1 MTYEDKTQVE
11 VIQHTKWNGTE
22 IITFRG
28 TFPQIIHKHLLKHR
42 LFSQEDSDEDASIS
56 TSSIRA
62 IPGRKQIDLVME
74 TPFVPQRWPKNRSGM
89 QATEYYE
96 GTAAELCEEDYLA
109 GFMDAVTA
117 AERLLLAG
125 VHKAI
130 ALRGLEPYGWA
141 TAMITTTLPGLQN
154 FLALRDHPEAQDE
167 TAIFARCMRKA
178 YEASSP
184 FADIFHIPFRRYD
197 CSIEDAMIYGVA
209 QCARTSYGRELDAFT
224 MEQNRDLMVKLL
236 TPPIHSGPT
245 EHVGIFPVNRE
256 AHLGNFE
263 VWNQLRHRWREYLP
277 SIAARLE

>member
-1 MTYEDKTQVE
+1 MYKDQTDCTV
-11 VIQHTKWNGTE
+11 VAHTIWDGVE
-22 IITFRG
+22 IISFRG

-62 IPGRKQIDLVME
+62 IPGKRQIELVLE
-74 TPFVPQRWPKNRSGM
+74 SPFIPQKWPKNRSGM
-89 QATEYYE
+89 QATEYLDSGEEFAKFVYAD
-96 GTAAELCEEDYLA
+96 GLFRAIDTARA
-109 GFMDAVTA
+109 
-117 AERLLLAG
+117 LLEAG

-141 TAMITTTLPGLQN
+141 SAIITTTLPGLKN

-178 YEASSP
+178 YEASTP
-184 FADIFHIPFRRYD
+184 IPDVFHIPFRRYD

-224 MEQNRDLMVKLL
+224 MEQNSQLTVDLI
-236 TPPIHSGPT
+236 TPPLHAGPL
-245 EHVGIFPVNRE
+245 EHCGIFPVNGE
-256 AHLGNFE
+256 PHLGNFE
-263 VWNQLRHRWREYLP
+263 RWNQLRHRWKDYLP